1 MLVITKPNSEGENDM
16 RKNTLKSLVAVA
28 ALAVLISPV
37 FASTV
42 QKIITVHG
50 VQTLSGKELKND
62 DYTFKVDDA
71 KIVVE
76 LRHKMIAEANGKW
89 EPRDTK
95 YDTDTII
102 TDADGK
108 IQELRF
114 KGEKRAFV
122 IGN

>member
-1 MLVITKPNSEGENDM
+1 M
-16 RKNTLKSLVAVA
+16 RKNTWKSFVAVA
-28 ALAVLISPV
+28 ALAVLVSPV

-50 VQTLSGKELKND
+50 VQSLSGKQLKND
-62 DYTFKVDDA
+62 DYTFKIDET

-76 LRHKMIAEANGKW
+76 LRHKVIAEANGKW

-95 YDTDTII
+95 YEDDTIV

-114 KGEKRAFV
+114 KVEKRAFV